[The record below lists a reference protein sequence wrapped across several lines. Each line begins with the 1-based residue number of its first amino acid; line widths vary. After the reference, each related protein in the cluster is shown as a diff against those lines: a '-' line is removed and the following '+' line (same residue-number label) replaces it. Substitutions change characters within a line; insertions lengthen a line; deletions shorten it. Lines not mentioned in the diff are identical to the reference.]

1 MLPLGTHCVTLR
13 MVELVP
19 FMRTYC
25 FRLARF
31 SKQLQVKIIDLI
43 CLQFSKKKVM
53 SCYSHIYDLPH
64 YCCNIK
70 EQLVLHCKSVGST
83 WCSFG

>member
-1 MLPLGTHCVTLR
+1 MLPLGTHCVILR

-31 SKQLQVKIIDLI
+31 SKQLQVKIIDFI

-53 SCYSHIYDLPH
+53 SCYSHI
-64 YCCNIK
+64 
-70 EQLVLHCKSVGST
+70 
-83 WCSFG
+83 

>member
-25 FRLARF
+25 FRLVKF
-31 SKQLQVKIIDLI
+31 SKQLQVKIFDLI

-53 SCYSHIYDLPH
+53 SCYSHI
-64 YCCNIK
+64 
-70 EQLVLHCKSVGST
+70 
-83 WCSFG
+83 

>member
-53 SCYSHIYDLPH
+53 SCYSHI
-64 YCCNIK
+64 
-70 EQLVLHCKSVGST
+70 
-83 WCSFG
+83 